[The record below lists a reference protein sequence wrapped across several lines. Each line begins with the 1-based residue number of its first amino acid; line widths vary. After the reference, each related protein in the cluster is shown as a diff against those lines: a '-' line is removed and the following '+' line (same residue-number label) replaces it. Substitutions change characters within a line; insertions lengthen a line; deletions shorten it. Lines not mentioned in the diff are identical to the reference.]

1 MPWKSILNRSVWKTE
16 STYKLWSDYAPLL
29 VTGLSPISYY
39 RTEPEHEEAGALPLS
54 PCTSSARVALE
65 KQGLCLL
72 GRERCAARAGGGPGC
87 ERCRPCGRG
96 SRGGGGAGRERAGG
110 RAGGRAGA
118 GRGGPR
124 PPAPFVRRPPSLS
137 AGRPWLR
144 GRRWARARGSAPGPR
159 PPARAARRRSRG
171 AKAQVAADGLGTR
184 VCSLWARCGGWV
196 SRTGAV
202 AGVPRCDLGEGRG
215 GSRPRSVREAQAL
228 YRHSGLPPTG
238 TGRVFPHALAR
249 PSRRGPSLSLSCF
262 PAQGQPSI
270 PLWPKSVLA
279 SLPFIPPCYET
290 GHYSKLCL
298 RLLSVWRTILRLHKN
313 EHPFIGAMSFST
325 RNHSGLL
332 PYSSDT
338 EQFLDNS
345 LHTPGAMALA
355 SSCADITAL
364 HPVDLKSQSAR
375 SLWTRSHGMQC
386 YHYFGLFKRL
396 RCILP
401 SRVPPLPDGC
411 FSWVDYGG
419 DPESKYQLK
428 AFRAS
433 CWF

>member
-1 MPWKSILNRSVWKTE
+1 MAWKSILNLSVWKTE
-16 STYKLWSDYAPLL
+16 STYKPWSDYTPFL

-39 RTEPEHEEAGALPLS
+39 RTEPEHEEAGPLPLS

-184 VCSLWARCGGWV
+184 VCSLRARCGGWV

-215 GSRPRSVREAQAL
+215 GSWPRSVREAQAL
-228 YRHSGLPPTG
+228 YWNSGIPPTG
-238 TGRVFPHALAR
+238 TG
-249 PSRRGPSLSLSCF
+249 GCF
-262 PAQGQPSI
+262 PM
-270 PLWPKSVLA
+270 LWPGHLGVAQVYLWVVFQLGDSPLSHCGQSQYLHRYHLFLPAMKQAATANFVWDCSVFEEQ
-279 SLPFIPPCYET
+279 SYVCTKMSI
-290 GHYSKLCL
+290 
-298 RLLSVWRTILRLHKN
+298 LS
-313 EHPFIGAMSFST
+313 
-325 RNHSGLL
+325 
-332 PYSSDT
+332 
-338 EQFLDNS
+338 
-345 LHTPGAMALA
+345 
-355 SSCADITAL
+355 
-364 HPVDLKSQSAR
+364 
-375 SLWTRSHGMQC
+375 
-386 YHYFGLFKRL
+386 
-396 RCILP
+396 
-401 SRVPPLPDGC
+401 
-411 FSWVDYGG
+411 
-419 DPESKYQLK
+419 
-428 AFRAS
+428 
-433 CWF
+433 